1 MTLAVLWHRSGS
13 MTAFR
18 SGGGARIV
26 AELVLLS
33 WIFLTYS
40 SGGIVSAQAAQPEK
54 FPYYNLWASQDG
66 ETHFAA
72 CNMQGFNLT
81 PYASLPQYLRT
92 DFGGE
97 PIEMVFTELPV
108 ALDQPL
114 HSPPQ
119 VQFVITLS
127 GSWFTKTSDGTRH
140 EYVAGDI
147 MFQDNT
153 KNSSA
158 DKQPQHYS
166 GTVGDVPCH
175 QLVVQISRPPQV
187 DSPCPF

>member
-1 MTLAVLWHRSGS
+1 

-127 GSWFTKTSDGTRH
+127 GSW
-140 EYVAGDI
+140 YVPTPDA
-147 MFQDNT
+147 
-153 KNSSA
+153 NSFVARYTEWDYES
-158 DKQPQHYS
+158 KS
-166 GTVGDVPCH
+166 
-175 QLVVQISRPPQV
+175 VVFVSI
-187 DSPCPF
+187 